1 MRNTTT
7 NNIKLGL
14 FTLAGLA
21 FLVLLLY
28 VIGRNQSLFGHT
40 FELRAQFDHARGLKP
55 GHNVR
60 YAGIQVGTVK
70 RVSILNDTLMEVLM
84 LVDDDMRN
92 IIRTNAVADIGS
104 DGLMGSHILNI
115 SPGEGNA
122 PFVQP
127 GAILPTRR
135 SPDTDEMLRTLDITN
150 QNVAL
155 ISEELKQTVERINQ
169 SAALWRILND
179 EQLPTQL
186 SQAVINLQRT
196 TAEAQT
202 TISDIH
208 QVVAGVKAGKGSL
221 GAVLTDTAF
230 AVNLNEA
237 LLRIK
242 GVGSQADTL
251 AASLNQLTRYIST
264 EVNNGQGM
272 VHAVLKDSSMV
283 NQLQQSLHNL
293 QQGTERFNQ
302 NMEALKR
309 NFFFRRYFR
318 EKDRKQR

>member
-1 MRNTTT
+1 MRNTSS

-40 FELRAQFDHARGLKP
+40 FELRAQFGHVRGLKP

-84 LVDDDMRN
+84 LVDADMQR
-92 IIRTNAVADIGS
+92 IIRSNAVADIGS

-115 SPGEGNA
+115 SPGTGTA

-127 GAILPTRR
+127 GALLPTRH

-155 ISEELKQTVERINQ
+155 ISEELKQTVQRINE
-169 SAALWRILND
+169 SAALWRLLND
-179 EQLPTQL
+179 EQLPAQL
-186 SQAVINLQRT
+186 AKSVDNLQRT
-196 TAEAQT
+196 TAAAQA
-202 TISDIH
+202 TIGDIH
-208 QVVAGVKAGKGSL
+208 EVVAGVKAGKGSL

-230 AVNLNEA
+230 AVNLNQA

-242 GVGSQADTL
+242 GVGQQADTL
-251 AASLNQLTRYIST
+251 ATSLNKLTRDIST

-272 VHAVLKDSSMV
+272 VHAMLKDTGMA
-283 NQLQQSLHNL
+283 NRLQQTLSNL
-293 QQGTERFNQ
+293 QQGTDNFNQ
-302 NMEALKR
+302 NMEALKQS
-309 NFFFRRYFR
+309 FFFRRYFR
-318 EKDRKQR
+318 EKERNKQ